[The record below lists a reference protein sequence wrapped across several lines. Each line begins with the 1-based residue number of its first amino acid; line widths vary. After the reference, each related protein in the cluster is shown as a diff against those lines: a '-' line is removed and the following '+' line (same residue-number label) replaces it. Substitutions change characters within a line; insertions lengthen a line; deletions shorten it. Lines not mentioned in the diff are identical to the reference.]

1 MAERT
6 ESVVLDFQ
14 VDEQDAIES
23 INALTAANKK
33 LRAER
38 NEVNVATEAGRK
50 KAAELNAQIDQNTS
64 KIKANVSAIEQQKI
78 NIGNYRSALD
88 GVHPALGKVGE
99 GLEAGA
105 SGFKTMTLQALRF
118 IATPIGAILA
128 ALVAVFGLL
137 KAAVSSNAGMMDK
150 FEDITSAVSTVL
162 DVLVT
167 RAGKL
172 GEALVALA
180 TGDIIG
186 AFNKTKEAVTGLGDE
201 IANAVKQGQKWLDLS
216 RDLED
221 QQRQLTLQTAAYEN
235 TIKQLEQQSKNRNLT
250 LEEQEKLLRQAL
262 KLQQELVSKR
272 GEVALKDLVIT
283 AKDLTK
289 ANKDLAQS
297 SEETLDQWLDR
308 LVTGGILADEQV
320 DKIIEKQVALD
331 KARGDSLSFQAK
343 LENDLAALDEKKI
356 ERDKKAAELRAQ
368 QIADEEALRRTRSG
382 LAQEGLSSATAL
394 SASRLELEDQTA
406 KGITD
411 INDRLAKDVK
421 KINEK
426 ITAEQRANAEEQARI
441 AMITEET
448 KFNAAQQTADAVLS
462 LMDES
467 SEEYRILASAQA
479 LVDTYRAA
487 NAAAAAVSGI
497 VPAGPVLAALA
508 AGAAIA
514 SGLANVA
521 QINGIQFAEGGW
533 TGSGGKYEPA
543 GIVHKG
549 EWVAPQHVVNNPMA
563 QPHLSALEGMRLRGY
578 ADGGL
583 VTSSA
588 GASVNQNFDVMN
600 LIKNMPAPE
609 VSVKEITTSQKR
621 IKARQ
626 NISSI

>member
-521 QINGIQFAEGGW
+521 QINGVQFAEGGW

-563 QPHLSALEGMRLRGY
+563 QPHLSALENMRLRGY

>member
-1 MAERT
+1 MADQQND
-6 ESVVLDFQ
+6 VVLNFD
-14 VDEQDAIES
+14 VDTKEAVES
-23 INALTAANKK
+23 INDLTAANKK
-33 LRAER
+33 LREER
-38 NEVNVATEAGRK
+38 NKVNIASEEGRK
-50 KAAELNAQIDQNTS
+50 KAAELNAQIDKNTA
-64 KIKANVSAIEQQKI
+64 KIKDNVAAIEKQKI
-78 NIGNYRSALD
+78 NIGNYKSALE
-88 GVHPALGKVGE
+88 GVNPAFGRLAD
-99 GLEAGA
+99 GLEKGKE
-105 SGFKTMTLQALRF
+105 GFKSMTLQALRF

-521 QINGIQFAEGGW
+521 QINGVQFAEGGW

-563 QPHLSALEGMRLRGY
+563 QPHLSALENMRLRGY

>member
-308 LVTGGILADEQV
+308 LVTGGILADEKV

-521 QINGIQFAEGGW
+521 QINGVQFAEGGW

-563 QPHLSALEGMRLRGY
+563 QPHLSALENMRLRGY

>member
-216 RDLED
+216 RDL
-221 QQRQLTLQTAAYEN
+221 
-235 TIKQLEQQSKNRNLT
+235 
-250 LEEQEKLLRQAL
+250 
-262 KLQQELVSKR
+262 
-272 GEVALKDLVIT
+272 
-283 AKDLTK
+283 
-289 ANKDLAQS
+289 
-297 SEETLDQWLDR
+297 
-308 LVTGGILADEQV
+308 
-320 DKIIEKQVALD
+320 
-331 KARGDSLSFQAK
+331 
-343 LENDLAALDEKKI
+343 
-356 ERDKKAAELRAQ
+356 
-368 QIADEEALRRTRSG
+368 
-382 LAQEGLSSATAL
+382 
-394 SASRLELEDQTA
+394 
-406 KGITD
+406 
-411 INDRLAKDVK
+411 
-421 KINEK
+421 
-426 ITAEQRANAEEQARI
+426 
-441 AMITEET
+441 
-448 KFNAAQQTADAVLS
+448 
-462 LMDES
+462 
-467 SEEYRILASAQA
+467 
-479 LVDTYRAA
+479 
-487 NAAAAAVSGI
+487 
-497 VPAGPVLAALA
+497 
-508 AGAAIA
+508 
-514 SGLANVA
+514 
-521 QINGIQFAEGGW
+521 
-533 TGSGGKYEPA
+533 
-543 GIVHKG
+543 
-549 EWVAPQHVVNNPMA
+549 
-563 QPHLSALEGMRLRGY
+563 
-578 ADGGL
+578 
-583 VTSSA
+583 
-588 GASVNQNFDVMN
+588 
-600 LIKNMPAPE
+600 
-609 VSVKEITTSQKR
+609 
-621 IKARQ
+621 
-626 NISSI
+626 

>member
-533 TGSGGKYEPA
+533 TGSGGTYEPA

-563 QPHLSALEGMRLRGY
+563 QPHLSALENMRLRGY